1 MRLFRNYS
9 KFFKQA
15 IFIFLCTLSVL
26 ATTEIALRVLS
37 RLYSRGRILN
47 RVSHSNDFIIVC
59 IGDSF
64 TYGLCV
70 EEQDAYPAQ
79 LERMLHYNLS
89 GKHFRVFNL
98 GVPGSNS
105 SMHLKYFTQ
114 LVDDCVKPDIAIIL
128 TGANDKWNIADSN
141 IDKIMRT
148 HNLTAILK
156 TKINSFIGS
165 LRIYKMVKLIII
177 NITGRFPKTD
187 VGLGNIVFN
196 TKDTDNE
203 YDRLIEYNLRQMS
216 ILAKANGVSLIFQNY
231 PHTDKGNCSGT
242 PEEKTAKFFSI
253 PFVNN
258 CSVFQERLN
267 TVSPHELYIY
277 DNCHPNA
284 AGYAIMAKEIYKIIA
299 EKIIGE

>member
-231 PHTDKGNCSGT
+231 PHTDKGNCSV
-242 PEEKTAKFFSI
+242 PLKKRLQSFF
-253 PFVNN
+253 
-258 CSVFQERLN
+258 
-267 TVSPHELYIY
+267 LY
-277 DNCHPNA
+277 PL
-284 AGYAIMAKEIYKIIA
+284 
-299 EKIIGE
+299 